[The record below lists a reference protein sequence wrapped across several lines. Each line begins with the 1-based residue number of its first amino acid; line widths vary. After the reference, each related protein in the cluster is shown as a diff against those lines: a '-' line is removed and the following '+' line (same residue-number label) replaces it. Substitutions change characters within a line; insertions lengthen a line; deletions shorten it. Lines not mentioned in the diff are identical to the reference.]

1 MLNIVIILILTFIVI
16 GAVWYLINAKKK
28 GNKCIGCPGKCTECQ
43 ENCQNKRP

>member
-28 GNKCIGCPGKCTECQ
+28 GNKCIGCPQNCSCENKC
-43 ENCQNKRP
+43 NKK